1 MTHVLHARPRLS
13 QRERERDVG
22 EGRQWVRVLSSA
34 NLRKDTE
41 VVGQIEEL
49 VQE

>member
-1 MTHVLHARPRLS
+1 MCCTHAHVSHRE
-13 QRERERDVG
+13 RERERDVG